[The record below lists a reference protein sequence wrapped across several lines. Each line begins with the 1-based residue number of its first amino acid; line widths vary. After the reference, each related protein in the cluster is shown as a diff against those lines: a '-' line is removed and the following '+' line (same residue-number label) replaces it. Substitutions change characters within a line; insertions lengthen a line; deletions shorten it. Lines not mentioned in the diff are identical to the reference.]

1 MHEAFPF
8 RSLRYAVKY
17 KLGRGRVG
25 GQSRSLSP
33 LLGLPGTIPGGT
45 AVAVILSVHSASGL
59 GVRLGLHQAVPTTI
73 PVRRICHGLHVV
85 ELSTA
90 CFASFQTINLPF
102 GNQCAEGFGPGAS
115 AGYCLVDPLSLR
127 GGVRPAV
134 YSFESV
140 LSITFD
146 RIGHR

>member
-1 MHEAFPF
+1 MHEVFPF

-45 AVAVILSVHSASGL
+45 ALVAILAVHSASCL

-73 PVRRICHGLHVV
+73 PVRRICHSLHVV
-85 ELSTA
+85 ELSTT
-90 CFASFQTINLPF
+90 CFASFQTVYLPF
-102 GNQCAEGFGPGAS
+102 GNQCAEGFWFGAS
-115 AGYCLVDPLSLR
+115 AGYCFVYPLSSR
-127 GGVRPAV
+127 GRARPAV

-140 LSITFD
+140 MSTTFD
-146 RIGHR
+146 RIYHR